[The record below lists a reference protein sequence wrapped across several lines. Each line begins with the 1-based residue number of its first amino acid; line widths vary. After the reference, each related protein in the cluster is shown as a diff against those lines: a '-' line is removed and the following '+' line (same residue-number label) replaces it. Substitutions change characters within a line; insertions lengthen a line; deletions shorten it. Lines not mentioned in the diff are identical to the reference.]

1 MGATCERVGYALRA
15 AAPRAALGLALV
27 LALVSAAGPSH
38 ALDISNDAGGVLIR
52 YALKTAKLRKS
63 AEIVRIA
70 GRCDSA
76 CTLYLSLKEICI
88 TPEASFGFHA
98 PIAEDSEATRIARQY
113 MMRNYPAWVRS
124 WLQARGGLNDDVKRM
139 PYEVARRH
147 LPACTTEPESLTTH
161 DTR

>member
-1 MGATCERVGYALRA
+1 MGATCERVIYALRA
-15 AAPRAALGLALV
+15 ATPRAALV
-27 LALVSAAGPSH
+27 LALVSAPGMSH
-38 ALDISNDAGGVLIR
+38 ALDITNDAGGVLIR
-52 YALKTAKLRKS
+52 YALHAAKLRKS
-63 AEIVRIA
+63 EEIVRIA

-113 MMRNYPAWVRS
+113 MMRNYPGWVRA
-124 WLQARGGLNDDVKRM
+124 WINARGGLNDDVKRM
-139 PYEVARRH
+139 PYSVARQH
-147 LPACTTEPESLTTH
+147 LPECTPPESLTTH